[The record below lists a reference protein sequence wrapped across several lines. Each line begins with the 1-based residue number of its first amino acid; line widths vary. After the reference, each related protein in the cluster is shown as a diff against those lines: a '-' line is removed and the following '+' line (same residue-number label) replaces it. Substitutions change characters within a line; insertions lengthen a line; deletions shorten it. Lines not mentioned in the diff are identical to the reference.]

1 MAIFWYYRPE
11 QTESERIPKTEEN
24 EIFASRHRDVIPVE
38 CIDDRAYVLTLS
50 EYCRYL
56 PANCTHPL
64 LLPTALSLPS
74 TYVLL
79 NCFALRVV

>member
-50 EYCRYL
+50 EYCRYEQV
-56 PANCTHPL
+56 NCTH
-64 LLPTALSLPS
+64 LLPLPCQCHHS
-74 TYVLL
+74 FP
-79 NCFALRVV
+79 FALI